1 MNKGTFLIRS
11 TTPALLRF
19 YALLMREVMSGLSA
33 TIQTHDLS
41 PAQISTLFRLRQSSL
56 LVSEV
61 GQQLGLTSG
70 TTSYLVERLVQ
81 KGLAERLEASSDRR
95 QRRVRLTAEGRAFLT
110 KFERGLDQ
118 VLGNLMK
125 DVPEPLLKRLN
136 EVLVEVLQ
144 LVE

>member
-41 PAQISTLFRLRQSSL
+41 PTQISTLFRLRQSSL